1 MTMNS
6 GGGSGVTV
14 DASAWQHV
22 GSTDNAEFYVVDPHL
37 LAVVPHDNCTDDAR
51 TARQSLAFQ
60 TAHWKK
66 AGHRGATA
74 IFMDPVL
81 VQESGARDVY
91 TDETHSI
98 LTTCFALVGETF
110 FGRAAAAV
118 FTGLAKPGIPT
129 MMFRTLEDARPW
141 IAEMNRARGV

>member
-1 MTMNS
+1 MTARASMAVDVS
-6 GGGSGVTV
+6 GW
-14 DASAWQHV
+14 AHV
-22 GSTDNAEFYVVDPHL
+22 GSSDNAEFYVFDPHV

-60 TAHWKK
+60 TKHWESV
-66 AGHRGATA
+66 GHRGAA
-74 IFMDPVL
+74 VVFMDPIL
-81 VQESGARDVY
+81 VQEGGARDVY
-91 TDETHSI
+91 SDETRAI

-118 FTGLAKPGIPT
+118 FTGLARPGIPT

-141 IAEMNRARGV
+141 IAEMNKARGV